1 MVVGLARASLP
12 RTILSTSSVKLS
24 ERERLAALS
33 QKHRAS
39 LQRYFERRVK
49 NRVEAE
55 DLIQEVFLRL
65 ARRADFASIAF
76 IDGYLFE
83 VAASVFQDRMRHR
96 RSRAM
101 HLHDEYRESDSP
113 EEFSAERVLIGRES
127 VSQVARALQELPERT
142 RMAFVLH
149 RFEGL
154 RHPEIAE
161 RLGVSVSAVEKYV
174 IRALCLIR
182 KRLAERS

>member
-1 MVVGLARASLP
+1 MASIPLNIAR
-12 RTILSTSSVKLS
+12 
-24 ERERLAALS
+24 ERETLAALS
-33 QKHRAS
+33 LNHRAS
-39 LQRYFERRVK
+39 LQRYFERRLKVK
-49 NRVEAE
+49 SEVE

-65 ARRADFASIAF
+65 ARRSDFGSIDF
-76 IDGYLFE
+76 IDGYLFQ
-83 VAASVFQDRMRHR
+83 VAASVFQDRLRHWQ
-96 RSRAM
+96 SRAM
-101 HLHDEYRESDSP
+101 HLHEEYREGHSP
-113 EEFSAERVLIGRES
+113 EEFSPERVLIAKES
-127 VSQVARALQELPERT
+127 IAQVVQALQELPERV

-182 KRLAERS
+182 QRLDGDR

>member
-1 MVVGLARASLP
+1 M
-12 RTILSTSSVKLS
+12 LSPSSAPLS
-24 ERERLAALS
+24 ERETLTALS
-33 QKHRAS
+33 HKHRAS
-39 LQRYFERRVK
+39 LQRYFERRVR
-49 NRVEAE
+49 NRAEAE

-65 ARRADFASIAF
+65 ARRADFQSIDF

-83 VAASVFQDRMRHR
+83 VAASVFQDRLRHR
-96 RSRAM
+96 QSRAM
-101 HLHDEYRESDSP
+101 NLHDEYREGHSP
-113 EEFSAERVLIGRES
+113 EEFSPERVLIAKES
-127 VSQVARALQELPERT
+127 IGQVVQALQELPERV

-154 RHPEIAE
+154 RHPEIAK

-182 KRLAERS
+182 KRVDHP

>member
-1 MVVGLARASLP
+1 M
-12 RTILSTSSVKLS
+12 LSSSSTPLS
-24 ERERLAALS
+24 ERETLAALS
-33 QKHRAS
+33 HKHRTS
-39 LQRYFERRVK
+39 LRRYFERRVR

-65 ARRADFASIAF
+65 ARRADFQSIDF

-83 VAASVFQDRMRHR
+83 VAASVFQDRLRHR
-96 RSRAM
+96 QSRATN
-101 HLHDEYRESDSP
+101 LHDEYREGHSP
-113 EEFSAERVLIGRES
+113 EEFSPERVLIAKES
-127 VSQVARALQELPERT
+127 IGQVVQALQELPERV

-154 RHPEIAE
+154 RHPEIAK

-182 KRLAERS
+182 KRVDHP

>member
-1 MVVGLARASLP
+1 M
-12 RTILSTSSVKLS
+12 LSNSSAHSS
-24 ERERLAALS
+24 ERETLAALS
-33 QKHRAS
+33 LRHRAS
-39 LQRYFERRVK
+39 LQRYFERRLN
-49 NRVEAE
+49 NRVDAE

-65 ARRADFASIAF
+65 ARRADFQSIAF

-83 VAASVFQDRMRHR
+83 VAASVFQDRLRHR
-96 RSRAM
+96 KSRAL
-101 HLHDEYRESDSP
+101 HLHDEYRETDSP
-113 EEFSAERVLIGRES
+113 ADFSAERVLVGKES
-127 VSQVARALQELPERT
+127 LGQVVLALQELPERV

-174 IRALCLIR
+174 IRALAFIK
-182 KRLAERS
+182 KRLEAAS